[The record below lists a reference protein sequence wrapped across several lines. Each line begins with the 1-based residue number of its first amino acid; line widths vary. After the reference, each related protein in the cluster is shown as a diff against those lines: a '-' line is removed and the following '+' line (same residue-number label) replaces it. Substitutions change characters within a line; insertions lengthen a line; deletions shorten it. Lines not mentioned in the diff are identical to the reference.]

1 MSDPESSGGEPV
13 KDVAP
18 KRVKPQDVIS
28 KRDLTRSVM
37 GLFNTSECF
46 PFFRI
51 SLVVYVL
58 CFVCLFKTNI
68 EFISWWFSSC

>member
-37 GLFNTSECF
+37 GLFNTSECPRSF
-46 PFFRI
+46 VFLFRGG
-51 SLVVYVL
+51 VCAVFRV
-58 CFVCLFKTNI
+58 FV
-68 EFISWWFSSC
+68 

>member
-46 PFFRI
+46 PRSFFRGG
-51 SLVVYVL
+51 VCAVFRV
-58 CFVCLFKTNI
+58 FV
-68 EFISWWFSSC
+68 